1 MEEVKTVKTYIIR
14 VEREEFL
21 HCCVEAESE
30 EQALEEYYNNDYE
43 LHWDDSETKS
53 VVAEEMK

>member
-1 MEEVKTVKTYIIR
+1 MKTYMIR
-14 VEREEFL
+14 VDCVEYL
-21 HCCVEAESE
+21 HCYVEAESE
-30 EQALEEYYNNDYE
+30 GQALEAYYNNDYE